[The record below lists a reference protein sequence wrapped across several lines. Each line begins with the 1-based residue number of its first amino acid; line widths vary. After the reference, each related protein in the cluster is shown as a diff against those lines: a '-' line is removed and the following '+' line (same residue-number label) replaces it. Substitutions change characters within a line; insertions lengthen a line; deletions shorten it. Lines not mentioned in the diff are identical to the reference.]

1 MKISS
6 RHIALV
12 AVFAALYYVLSILS
26 LYVPAIGLPELKIKL
41 EALIA
46 SIFGLI
52 LGPYLGA
59 LAAFLGAFVSWVLPP
74 GSMSPYG
81 APFLLSPPIN
91 ALVVGLIFYRKWRWA
106 FALFGVLILAFLF
119 SPPSQP
125 ITGYSQVF
133 DPFNPDNTYTI
144 PIYYVPAA
152 VLWDKVI
159 ALFLIIPVAKF
170 AKRLSNSKNMPIL
183 FLLLMFVGNQ
193 ADNMWGCNAFAI
205 PIVYESIF
213 GLPLDAVRFLFLV
226 SPFVYPA
233 IRLIQAIVATII
245 AVPLIRTIKN
255 TKWIIAER
263 SIMEEDI
270 KEQTLRETCGP

>member
-6 RHIALV
+6 RHLALV
-12 AVFAALYYVLSILS
+12 AIFAALYFVLSLIS
-26 LYVPAIGLPELKIKL
+26 PYIPAIGLPELKIKL

-59 LAAFLGAFVSWVLPP
+59 LAAFLGAFIAWVLPP

-91 ALVVGLIFYRKWRWA
+91 ALVVGLIFYRKWKWA
-106 FALFGVLILAFLF
+106 FALFGLLILAFLF

-133 DPFNPDNTYTI
+133 DPFNPDNSYSI
-144 PIYYVPAA
+144 PIYYVPSA
-152 VLWDKVI
+152 VLWDKII
-159 ALFLIIPVAKF
+159 ALLLIIPIVKF
-170 AKRLSNSKNMPIL
+170 ARLLSTPKNISIL
-183 FLLLMFVGNQ
+183 FFLLAFVGNQ

-213 GLPLDAVRFLFLV
+213 GLPLEGVRFYFLV
-226 SPFVYPA
+226 SPFIYPA
-233 IRLIQAIVATII
+233 IRIIQAVLVAVI
-245 AVPLIRTIKN
+245 AVPLIRTLKN
-255 TKWIIAER
+255 TEWIIAEK
-263 SIMEEDI
+263 SII
-270 KEQTLRETCGP
+270 ETV